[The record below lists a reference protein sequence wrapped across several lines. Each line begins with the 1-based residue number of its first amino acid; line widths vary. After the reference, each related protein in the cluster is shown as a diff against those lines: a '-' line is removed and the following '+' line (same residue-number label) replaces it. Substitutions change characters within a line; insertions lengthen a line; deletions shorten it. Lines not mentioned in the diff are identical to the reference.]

1 MELKEAIEKRVSTRE
16 YSIEPIDKKIIEEL
30 LDSARLAPSA
40 ANRQPWKFLVLQ
52 NESKKKVTDILL
64 KKYMEEK
71 EIKNNNLP
79 NKEYNPSMSLVNSIR
94 IINEAPV
101 LILVFRE
108 KNPDWLEG
116 DYLSI
121 GCAVEHIALR
131 GVDLG
136 LGSLWVRDVIYMRE
150 EISKEF
156 NKEDME
162 LVTGITLGYST
173 EYPYPR
179 KKKELKEIVEW
190 LG

>member
-1 MELKEAIEKRVSTRE
+1 MELKEVIEKRVSTRE
-16 YSIEPIDKKIIEEL
+16 YSIEPIDKEIIEDL

-40 ANRQPWKFLVLQ
+40 ANRQPWRFLVLQ
-52 NESKKKVTDILL
+52 GNSKNKITDILL
-64 KKYMEEK
+64 NKYKEEK
-71 EIKNNNLP
+71 EIKNNSLP
-79 NKEYNPSMSLVNSIR
+79 THEYSPSMSLVNSIR

-121 GCAVEHIALR
+121 GCAVEHISLR
-131 GVDLG
+131 ATDLG
-136 LGSLWVRDVIYMRE
+136 LGSLWIRDVIYMRE
-150 EISKEF
+150 EISRAF

-162 LVTGITLGYST
+162 LVTGITIGYST

-190 LG
+190 LN